1 MRLHMPGHKGR
12 GEFARLFPQAK
23 YDITELSFSD
33 DLQDPSGAIAAA
45 QSDIAS
51 IVGAKRAYITTDGS
65 SSGVMAC
72 VYAASRIG
80 KKLIVPRNS
89 HKSVFNACRILGVEP
104 VIVQGEEREGVILPP
119 DPDLISRLVA
129 ADVHIAGMIATSPLY

>member
-1 MRLHMPGHKGR
+1 
-12 GEFARLFPQAK
+12 
-23 YDITELSFSD
+23 
-33 DLQDPSGAIAAA
+33 
-45 QSDIAS
+45 
-51 IVGAKRAYITTDGS
+51 
-65 SSGVMAC
+65 MAC

-119 DPDLISRLVA
+119 TP
-129 ADVHIAGMIATSPLY
+129 TS